1 MSDLDPEKALALS
14 EFFKSLSDPTR
25 VRILEALS
33 REERKVGEL
42 ALELDVSQS
51 ALSHQLRILRGQR
64 MVTFRREGKNAF
76 YRLTDPS
83 IIAVMRAG
91 LDFASA

>member
-1 MSDLDPEKALALS
+1 MSDLDPKKAFVLS

-33 REERKVGEL
+33 HDERNVGDLAREL
-42 ALELDVSQS
+42 AVSQS
-51 ALSHQLRILRGQR
+51 ALSHQLRILRSQR

-76 YRLTDPS
+76 YRLTDHS
-83 IIAVMRAG
+83 IIEVMRAG
-91 LDFASA
+91 MQLAEA